1 MALEKIE
8 LDKKLLQYSLSQFRN
23 IPEYVAICE
32 AIAKGM
38 GTIQDGV
45 DYLSDMIDIDK
56 AEGVWLDY
64 IGWLVGAYRGEYI
77 DTDKY
82 FCVNQTGIDEFG
94 NPTGDVN
101 KSKFFYFPNSSIGG
115 SGTTLSDDLFRG
127 QIKAKIA
134 YNNSKG
140 TREDLIKIIKLLVN
154 ADHVIMTKVAP
165 MQLSILLYGDN
176 ILTQNMRERIDSVL
190 PNGISLVA
198 EPDILEISYTDIE
211 KAVNEV
217 LELDYISP
225 LDQDYTYEL
234 INDDLNEIL
243 EINNGNDNL

>member
-8 LDKKLLQYSLSQFRN
+8 IDKKLLQYSLSQFRV
-23 IPEYVAICE
+23 IPEYVAICQ
-32 AIAKGM
+32 AIAQGM
-38 GTIQDGV
+38 STIQDGV
-45 DYLSDMIDIDK
+45 DYLSDMVDIDK

-64 IGWLVGAYRGEYI
+64 IGWLVGEYRGEYI

-82 FCVNQTGIDEFG
+82 FCVNAE
-94 NPTGDVN
+94 DVN
-101 KSKFFYFPNSSIGG
+101 QSRFFYFPNSSISNSG
-115 SGTTLSDDLFRG
+115 STLNDNLFQG
-127 QIKAKIA
+127 QVKAKIA

-140 TREDLIKIIKLLVN
+140 TREDLIKIIKYLVN
-154 ADHVIMTKVAP
+154 ADHVIITKVAP

-190 PNGISLVA
+190 PNGVSLVA
-198 EPDILEISYTDIE
+198 DPDILEISYTDIE

-243 EINNGNDNL
+243 EINDGNDNNV